1 MFLFFGILSLF
12 VISGNVA
19 SISPTIA
26 ATDRKISEKE
36 GVNILEFVKKLE
48 NLTNLEVSPC
58 DNFYNFVCGNNS
70 TNEEGRNETSTHGMF
85 LKFLKTKKSDNLT
98 LASMK
103 ALNFYNSCRK
113 NQTIENI
120 QMSDLFK
127 ESGGFPAIS
136 INYTPVNWPKL
147 FAVFHN
153 YGIDLFIKLKITV
166 QNNKRTF
173 ILEPNFRFKHTMENI
188 KLRSQKLL
196 RKLNV
201 SANKVEQ
208 ISEEVTD
215 LEKKRRNLIRSRE
228 KVPKRTYLT
237 YEKFVEK
244 YPEIN
249 WNEYFPRILG
259 KNPKPN
265 DPIHLVHERNL
276 QQIIQLLTTT
286 PEITISNYYWM
297 LFIQETNRGNC
308 LTLSRKYFSILY
320 QAVIGQP
327 KFKKSSIL
335 HLLDGIK
342 KSYDEH
348 IGGSVWSDEISRENS
363 NLYWSKFKHF
373 YEQQLQ
379 KVDAVYSK
387 LEMSDTDFYGN
398 LKNGEVFL
406 NTQTINYTSSLVDE
420 FFRSKLNRS
429 IVEDGVNLALNYGII
444 ATAVAKNVIRGGDD
458 IVSWRSTESNGK
470 FIKFSECLGG
480 TQVESML
487 LEKFAVKISYSLL
500 EGWLGDNKRFVEEFK
515 ELVGRKIPALDDP
528 AKIFFVT
535 NGMYNCGK
543 GERFVNDFVNHFD
556 GFDMVFGC
564 KDVKNVCEF

>member
-1 MFLFFGILSLF
+1 MFLFFGIFSLF

-19 SISPTIA
+19 TN
-26 ATDRKISEKE
+26 ATTGSSSKISQRE
-36 GVNILEFVKKLE
+36 GENILEFVKKLE
-48 NLTNLEVSPC
+48 NLANLEVAPC
-58 DNFYNFVCGNNS
+58 DNFYNFVCGKYP
-70 TNEEGRNETSTHGMF
+70 TNEKGRNETSTHGMF
-85 LKFLKTKKSDNLT
+85 LKFLKSKKSDDLT
-98 LASMK
+98 QASMK
-103 ALNFYNSCRK
+103 ALNFYNSCRR

-120 QMSDLFK
+120 QMSDLYK
-127 ESGGFPAIS
+127 ETGGFPALS
-136 INYTPVNWPKL
+136 STYTPVHWAKL

-188 KLRSQKLL
+188 KIRSQKLL
-196 RKLNV
+196 KKLNV
-201 SANKVEQ
+201 SANKIEQ
-208 ISEEVTD
+208 ISEEVSE
-215 LEKKRRNLIRSRE
+215 LEKKRRNLIRARE
-228 KVPKRTYLT
+228 KIPKRTHLT

-259 KNPKPN
+259 KNPKPT
-265 DPIHLVHERNL
+265 DSIHLVHERNL
-276 QQIIQLLTTT
+276 QQIFQLLTTT

-320 QAVIGQP
+320 KAIVGQP
-327 KFKKSSIL
+327 KFKKTSFL

-342 KSYDEH
+342 KSYDEQ
-348 IGGSVWSDEISRENS
+348 IGVSVWSDEISRENS
-363 NLYWSKFKHF
+363 NLYWSKFRHF
-373 YEQQLQ
+373 YEQKLH
-379 KVDAVYSK
+379 KVDAVYGSK
-387 LEMSDTDFYGN
+387 LEISDSDFYGN

-406 NTQTINYTSSLVDE
+406 NTHTINYTSSLVDE
-420 FFRSKLNRS
+420 FFNSKLNRS

-444 ATAVAKNVIRGGDD
+444 ATSLAKNVIRGGDG
-458 IVSWRSTESNGK
+458 IVSWRSTESNGR

-480 TQVESML
+480 TQVESMV
-487 LEKFAVKISYSLL
+487 LEQFAVKISYSLL
-500 EGWLGDNKRFVEEFK
+500 EGWLRDNVKFVEEFK
-515 ELVGRKIPALDDP
+515 KLVGRTVPALDDP

-535 NGMYNCGK
+535 NGMYNCQK
-543 GERFVNDFVNHFD
+543 GERFLNDFVNNFN

-564 KDVKNVCEF
+564 RGVKNICEL

>member
-1 MFLFFGILSLF
+1 M
-12 VISGNVA
+12 
-19 SISPTIA
+19 
-26 ATDRKISEKE
+26 
-36 GVNILEFVKKLE
+36 EFVKKLE

-58 DNFYNFVCGNNS
+58 DNFYNFVCGKYS
-70 TNEEGRNETSTHGMF
+70 GAERGRNETATHGMF
-85 LKFLKTKKSDNLT
+85 LKFLKSKKSDDFT
-98 LASMK
+98 QTSVK

-120 QMSDLFK
+120 QMSSLYK

-136 INYTPVNWPKL
+136 IAYTPVNWPKL
-147 FAVFHN
+147 FAIFHN
-153 YGIDLFIKLKITV
+153 YGIDLFIKLKISV

-173 ILEPNFRFKHTMENI
+173 ILEPNFRFKHTMETI
-188 KLRSQKLL
+188 KLRSEKLL
-196 RKLNV
+196 KKLNV
-201 SANKVEQ
+201 SANKIEQ
-208 ISEEVTD
+208 ISTEVTD
-215 LEKKRRNLIRSRE
+215 LEKKRRNLIRARE
-228 KVPKRTYLT
+228 KVPKRTHLT

-265 DPIHLVHERNL
+265 DIIHLVHERNL
-276 QQIIQLLTTT
+276 QNIFQLLTTT

-308 LTLSRKYFSILY
+308 LTLSKKYFSTLY
-320 QAVIGQP
+320 QAIVGQP
-327 KFKKSSIL
+327 RFRKASIL
-335 HLLDGIK
+335 NLLDAIK
-342 KSYDEH
+342 KSYDEQ
-348 IGGSVWSDEISRENS
+348 IGSSLWSDEISRQNS
-363 NLYWSKFKHF
+363 NLYWRKFKHF

-379 KVDAVYSK
+379 KVDGVYGE
-387 LEMSDTDFYGN
+387 LEISDNDFYGN
-398 LKNGEVFL
+398 LKSGEVFL

-420 FFRSKLNRS
+420 FFAGKLNRS

-444 ATAVAKNVIRGGDD
+444 ATALARNVIRGGDD

-480 TQVESML
+480 SQVENML

-500 EGWLGDNKRFVEEFK
+500 EGWLRDNVKFVEEFK
-515 ELVGRKIPALDDP
+515 KLVTGRTLDDP

-543 GERFVNDFVNHFD
+543 GESFVNDFVNNFD

-564 KDVKNVCEF
+564 KVMKNTCEV